1 MPQKISEEMLE
12 ELYRLFADI
21 DNPDDF
27 RLLLDDLC
35 TYKEIEQM
43 AGRIAAA
50 KLFMSGK
57 TYNQV
62 IEATNISSATLSR
75 VSRCV
80 QRGEGYRK
88 FLSKEGNKNEN

>member
-1 MPQKISEEMLE
+1 MPNNINEQRLND
-12 ELYRLFADI
+12 LYELFAKI
-21 DNPDDF
+21 DNPEDF

-35 TYKEIEQM
+35 TYKELEQM

-50 KLFMSGK
+50 KLFIEGK

-80 QRGEGYRK
+80 QHGEGYRK
-88 FLSKEGNKNEN
+88 FLNTKEK

>member
-1 MPQKISEEMLE
+1 MAPRISEDMLQDMYE
-12 ELYRLFADI
+12 LFAKITD
-21 DNPDDF
+21 PEDF
-27 RLLLDDLC
+27 KLFLDDLC
-35 TYKEIEQM
+35 TYKELEQM

-50 KLFMSGK
+50 KLFMGGK

-80 QRGEGYRK
+80 QYGEGYK
-88 FLSKEGNKNEN
+88 KVLNHSSKEEN